1 METFTPEKVHYFR
14 AKIDA
19 TRPRSFADVVR
30 YFQTQCALS
39 RGNAIIAARRTYP
52 NLYNAEQQLCH
63 QRKLSAPSHLARR
76 ESHVQVMDMRHRNG
90 APVVQFQGL

>member
-1 METFTPEKVHYFR
+1 METFSAEKIHYFR

-39 RGNAIIAARRTYP
+39 RGKAIIAARRTYP
-52 NLYNAEQQLCH
+52 QLYNAEMQLFS
-63 QRKLSAPSHLARR
+63 QRKVSAPSHLARR

-90 APVVQFQGL
+90 APVIQFQGL